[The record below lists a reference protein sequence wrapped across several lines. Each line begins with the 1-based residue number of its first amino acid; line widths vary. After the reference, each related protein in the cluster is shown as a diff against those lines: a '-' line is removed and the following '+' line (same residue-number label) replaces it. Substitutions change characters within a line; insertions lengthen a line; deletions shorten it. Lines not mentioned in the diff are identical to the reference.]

1 MKLRPAPFGA
11 IKSGDKTVELRLFDE
26 KRKQIAVGDS
36 ITFRCGEERLTVR
49 VLALHRFPDFA
60 ALFAAMPHTML
71 GLDDPKEMEQYYSQE
86 EQLRYGVLG
95 IEIERI
101 TT

>member
-1 MKLRPAPFGA
+1 MKLRPEPFAA
-11 IKSGDKTVELRLFDE
+11 IRLGEKTVELRLFDE
-26 KRKQIAVGDS
+26 KRQQIAEGDT
-36 ITFRCGEERLTVR
+36 ITFRCEEDALSVR
-49 VLALHRFPDFA
+49 VLALHRFPNFA

-71 GLDDPKEMEQYYSQE
+71 GMDDPKEMERYYTQE

-101 TT
+101 AT